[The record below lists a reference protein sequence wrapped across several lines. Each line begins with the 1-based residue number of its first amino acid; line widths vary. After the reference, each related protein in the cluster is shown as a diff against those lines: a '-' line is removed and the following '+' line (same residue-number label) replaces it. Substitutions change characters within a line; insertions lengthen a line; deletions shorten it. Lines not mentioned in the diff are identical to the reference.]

1 MTDSLLLQFTPT
13 GVIAD
18 NQIMKYVFIVLIV
31 LSLAGNNDIQ
41 GKWKLVEN
49 ESFLNIL
56 TSEAYHSGTDKQMT
70 QMAEIF
76 QFVQDS
82 TFYTFERDSVFFTD
96 AGPGNL
102 VKHKK
107 GKWLIKNDTL
117 FIFESGKFLTHRYLI
132 HSLKDEELKLNL
144 ILSDAVVSKSILT
157 FKKVK

>member
-1 MTDSLLLQFTPT
+1 
-13 GVIAD
+13 
-18 NQIMKYVFIVLIV
+18 MKYAFILIV
-31 LSLAGNNDIQ
+31 ILSLTGGKDLQ

-56 TSEAYHSGTDKQMT
+56 TSEAYHSGTDEQIM

-76 QFVQDS
+76 QFVLDS
-82 TFYTFERDSVFFTD
+82 TFYTFEMDSVFFAD

-132 HSLKDEELKLNL
+132 HSLKEEELKLNL
-144 ILSDAVVSKSILT
+144 VLSDKVVSKSILT
-157 FKKVK
+157 FRKVK

>member
-1 MTDSLLLQFTPT
+1 
-13 GVIAD
+13 
-18 NQIMKYVFIVLIV
+18 MKYVFIVLIV

-76 QFVQDS
+76 QFVLDS
-82 TFYTFERDSVFFTD
+82 TFYTFEMDSVFFTD
-96 AGPGNL
+96 AGPENL

-107 GKWLIKNDTL
+107 GKWLIKMTHFL
-117 FIFESGKFLTHRYLI
+117 F
-132 HSLKDEELKLNL
+132 LNPEN
-144 ILSDAVVSKSILT
+144 
-157 FKKVK
+157 F